1 MAYFFPEGSQFAFSS
16 SLASAVTVSAISN
29 TNPAVAT
36 ATAHGYANNDEIL
49 LTSGWADATNTIF
62 RAGSVAA
69 NTFNLTGL
77 NTSDTNFFPS
87 GSGTG
92 TARRL
97 SGWQSILQVLNI
109 SSQGGDARF
118 TQIQELSARN
128 AFQIPTGFNP
138 SSFTLTLGYD
148 PSIASFQTL
157 LNLSRTL
164 SPLAM
169 RITLSG
175 NGAIYFY
182 GYISI
187 SEVPSMQPQQ
197 PLQLQA
203 AMTNLGRIISY
214 A

>member
-1 MAYFFPEGSQFAFSS
+1 MAYFFPEGSRFAFSTT
-16 SLASAVTVSAISN
+16 LAASVTVTAI
-29 TNPAVAT
+29 TNANPGVAT

-49 LTSGWADATNTIF
+49 LASGWEDANNTIF

-77 NTSDTNFFPS
+77 DTTNTSFYPA
-87 GSGTG
+87 GAGVG

-97 SGWQSILQVLNI
+97 SGWQSILQVL
-109 SSQGGDARF
+109 SVQSQGGDARF
-118 TQIQELSARN
+118 TQIQPLAARN
-128 AFQIPTGFNP
+128 AFQVPTGFNP
-138 SSFTLTLGYD
+138 SSFTMTLGYD

-157 LNLSRTL
+157 IGLSRTL
-164 SPLAM
+164 APLAM

-187 SEVPSMQPQQ
+187 SEVPQMQPQN
-197 PLQLQA
+197 PLTIQA
-203 AMTNLGRIISY
+203 AVTNLGRIISY
-214 A
+214 